1 MALAGFSRM
10 GSLANRML
18 RRRPLAPL
26 AVSRADGS
34 GAAVKPPTQSRAP
47 MGTMFSPVQRFGV
60 PSSAMVRALQPKPAA
75 PAAAPAPAPRPST
88 PGAPAAAPLPAPN
101 IAPKARPTLPGPGGT
116 GRGDFGPGGNIFDAP
131 DPGRGT
137 IGPGGFVPH
146 QAGTLAGVQIGGT
159 RTEPTYTRPG
169 TPGAPAAAPATPPF
183 AANISDITGQER
195 PQAITPGQSV
205 TQPLQ
210 EQAQAAA
217 SRALESPSPFDD
229 ELFKQ
234 EVARGREAFGG
245 DIAERGLDYS
255 TIAPTLFAE
264 RVINPLL
271 SERARGIAGAREQ
284 ALRGAQ
290 DVIGQR
296 TGLEAQG
303 RGELRGERGY
313 TDELRERARRNEIER
328 YQLEE
333 GQFQGTLQQALASGD
348 PSRALAALQS
358 AAYGMGQPA
367 QAYGQQAEQSGAGLQ
382 DLAELFMNQFYGN
395 RGQPEQRGNRTQS
408 Q

>member
-1 MALAGFSRM
+1 M

-75 PAAAPAPAPRPST
+75 
-88 PGAPAAAPLPAPN
+88 
-101 IAPKARPTLPGPGGT
+101 
-116 GRGDFGPGGNIFDAP
+116 
-131 DPGRGT
+131 
-137 IGPGGFVPH
+137 
-146 QAGTLAGVQIGGT
+146 
-159 RTEPTYTRPG
+159 
-169 TPGAPAAAPATPPF
+169 APAAAPAAPATPPAPAIAPATQPAGGGMASNMQFKGWGPGGPPTYGPGDPRAAGQPGAPAAPPPGQPF
-183 AANISDITGQER
+183 AAQISDITGQER
-195 PQAITPGQSV
+195 PERIAPGQSV
-205 TQPLQ
+205 TNPLQ

-217 SRALESPSPFDD
+217 SRALANPSPFDD

-234 EVARGREAFGG
+234 EVERGREAIGG

-255 TIAPTLFAE
+255 TIAPQIFSS
-264 RVINPLL
+264 RVLQPLL

-367 QAYGQQAEQSGAGLQ
+367 SAYGQQAEQSGAGLQ